1 MGNQRS
7 RGKELAFIKISRNI
21 RNRLCGDFHRAFHIL
36 AVFGNEVLPVAYRRN
51 FVVGVGEV
59 EFAVCLFCGFKF
71 IEDGEDFLV
80 VHVDILSV
88 LRYNLVIKFAFVEK
102 GAVHIF
108 TRSKGL
114 AAHAAKTECTKIIL
128 GS

>member
-51 FVVGVGEV
+51 FVVGVGKV
-59 EFAVCLFCGFKF
+59 EFAVCLFCGLKF

-88 LRYNLVIKFAFVEK
+88 LRYNLVIKFAFGTVARIYNFVQELLSHK
-102 GAVHIF
+102 HKLQGIDSF
-108 TRSKGL
+108 KRFP
-114 AAHAAKTECTKIIL
+114 
-128 GS
+128 